1 MKKSDKYILKMNDFV
16 FQNTTKVYFGKDQL
30 SHLAEEI
37 KSYGSRVLLTYGGGS
52 IKRIGLY
59 DKIMNILEG
68 AGITVFELSG
78 IEPNPRHTTVNK
90 GAYICKE
97 EGVDVLLAV
106 GGGSTI
112 DCTKAIAAAVYYDG
126 DSWDLVKQKAPVT
139 KALPILTVLTLAAT
153 GSEMDCGGVISNM
166 DTNEKLGLVHP
177 LLQPK
182 VSFLDPTN
190 TFSVSA
196 FQTACGAADILSHI
210 FDVNYF
216 TAQDKM
222 DMTDRIQEEVIRT
235 VVKFAP
241 IAVKEP
247 ENYEARAN
255 LMWASTWALNGF
267 LNNGVS
273 QAATCHM
280 MEHELSAFYDITH
293 GLGLAILTPRWME
306 YILDDTTASQFKK
319 FGVNIFGVDDSLP
332 DMDGAKKAIHRLSD
346 FLFGELGLQSRLSDI
361 GIDDGKFAV
370 MAEKACAGGLL
381 NGYKTLAPKDVEEI
395 FRMCL

>member
-1 MKKSDKYILKMNDFV
+1 MNNFV
-16 FQNTTKVYFGKDQL
+16 FQNTTKIYFGKDQL

-37 KSYGSRVLLTYGGGS
+37 KQYGSRVLLTYGSGS

-59 DKIMNILEG
+59 DKVMNVLKE
-68 AGITVFELSG
+68 AGVTVFELSG

-90 GAYICKE
+90 GADICKE
-97 EGVDVLLAV
+97 EGIDVLLAV

-112 DCTKAIAAAVYYDG
+112 DCTKAIAAAAYYDG

-196 FQTACGAADILSHI
+196 FQTASGSADILSHI
-210 FDVNYF
+210 LDCNYF
-216 TAQDKM
+216 TAGEKM
-222 DMTDRIQEEVIRT
+222 DMMDRIQEEVIRT
-235 VVKFAP
+235 VFKFAP
-241 IAVKEP
+241 VAMKEP

-267 LNNGVS
+267 LDNGIF
-273 QAATCHM
+273 QAPTCHM

-306 YILDDTTASQFKK
+306 YILDDATAPQFKK
-319 FGVNIFGVDDSLP
+319 FGVNIFGVDGSLS
-332 DMDGAKKAIHRLSD
+332 DMEGAKEAINRLSD
-346 FLFGELGLQSRLSDI
+346 FLYKDLGLQSRLSDI
-361 GIDDGKFAV
+361 GIDDSKFAV
-370 MAEKACAGGLL
+370 MAEKACPGGML
-381 NGYKTLAPKDVEEI
+381 NSYKTLTPKDVEAI

>member
-1 MKKSDKYILKMNDFV
+1 MNNFV
-16 FQNTTKVYFGKDQL
+16 FQNITKIYFGKDQL

-37 KSYGSRVLLTYGGGS
+37 KQYGSRVLLTYGGGS

-59 DKIMNILEG
+59 DRVMNVLKE
-68 AGITVFELSG
+68 AGVTVFELSG

-90 GAYICKE
+90 GADICKE
-97 EGVDVLLAV
+97 EGIDVLLAV

-112 DCTKAIAAAVYYDG
+112 DCTKAIAAAAYYDG

-196 FQTACGAADILSHI
+196 FQTACGSADILSHI
-210 FDVNYF
+210 LDCNYF
-216 TAQDKM
+216 TSGEKM
-222 DMTDRIQEEVIRT
+222 DMIDRIQEEVIRT

-241 IAVKEP
+241 VAMKEP

-267 LNNGVS
+267 LDNGIF
-273 QAATCHM
+273 QAPTCHM

-306 YILDDTTASQFKK
+306 YILDDTTAPQFKK
-319 FGVNIFGVDDSLP
+319 FGVNIFGVDSSLP
-332 DMDGAKKAIHRLSD
+332 DMEGAKEAINRLSD
-346 FLFGELGLQSRLSDI
+346 FLYKELGLQSHLSDI
-361 GIDDGKFAV
+361 GIDDSKFAV
-370 MAEKACAGGLL
+370 MAEKACAGGALD
-381 NGYKTLAPKDVEEI
+381 GYKTLLPKDVEEI